1 MKSYFSNLFLL
12 FQRLFLVLILFLVTR
27 LLFWMLNYSYFSSLG
42 TWETLKLFFFGIQ
55 FDVSAIIGFNS
66 LFILLHLLPGNYK
79 YHKNYQLALK
89 IIFLT
94 VNTFILAGNFI
105 DCEYFK
111 FTNKRITADIL
122 KYVFLS
128 NDTINLL
135 PQFIKDFW
143 HLLLG
148 WILLMTATW
157 FIYSAQK
164 QNITIQSIKPF
175 GYILQG
181 VLSVL
186 LLGIFLVGFRGIRL
200 KPYRI
205 IDAARYTKTQFTTLV
220 LNTPFTFLKTI
231 NKSDL
236 QLKNYFP
243 EEEIKNLYDPVH
255 RFETEKDFSYQN
267 VVIIILES
275 FSREYIG
282 SYNPYKGYTPFLD
295 SLISH
300 SLVFPNS
307 FANGKRSIEAMPS
320 IIASLPTLM
329 NDSYISSS
337 YSTNSVTS
345 LANLLEKKGY
355 STSFFH
361 GGSNGTMGF
370 DNFANIAGI
379 DEYYGRNEYNN
390 EADYDGNWG
399 IYDEEFLQY
408 FAIKLNSF
416 RQPFFSTLFTLSSH
430 HPYNVPDKYKGKF
443 QKGELNIHEVIQ
455 YTDYALK
462 KFFETASVMPW
473 YSNTLFVITADHTA
487 LASLPYYQN
496 KVGQYAIPI
505 FFFHPSDSS
514 LIGTDQTL
522 IQHCDILPSVMN
534 YLNYDEP
541 FFSFGYPVFNK
552 TSDHFVI
559 NYTNGLYHLIQQD
572 YCLFFDGSGSVS
584 LFNTET
590 DSLLQNNLLGKVPA
604 VQFSLENKI
613 KAIIQTYNNRLI
625 SNQMLAKNAN
635 SIIPFFTYFAAF
647 AVIF

>member
-1 MKSYFSNLFLL
+1 MKNYLL
-12 FQRLFLVLILFLVTR
+12 NLVLLLKRLLILLVLFFFTR
-27 LLFWMLNYSYFSSLG
+27 LLFWILNYSYFSSLG

-55 FDVSAIIGFNS
+55 FDVSTIIGFNS

-79 YHKNYQLALK
+79 YHRNYQLALK

-143 HLLLG
+143 YLLLG
-148 WILLMTATW
+148 WILLMTTTW
-157 FIYSAQK
+157 FIYPVQK
-164 QNITIQSIKPF
+164 QDIKLQSIKPF

-243 EEEIKNLYDPVH
+243 EEEIKNFHDPVH

-295 SLISH
+295 SLIAH

-329 NDSYISSS
+329 NDSYVSSS
-337 YSTNSVTS
+337 YSTNSITS
-345 LANLLEKKGY
+345 FANLLEKKGY

-430 HPYNVPDKYKGKF
+430 HPYSVPDKYKGKF
-443 QKGELNIHEVIQ
+443 RKGELNIHEVIQ

-487 LASLPYYQN
+487 LASLPYYRN
-496 KVGQYAIPI
+496 KVGQYAVPI

-514 LIGTDQTL
+514 LIGTYQTL
-522 IQHCDILPSVMN
+522 IQHCDILPSVMS

-541 FFSFGYPVFNK
+541 FFSFGYPVFDK

-559 NYTNGLYHLIQQD
+559 NYTNGLYHLIEAD

-584 LFNTET
+584 LYNLET
-590 DSLLQNNLLGKVPA
+590 DSLFQNNLLGKAPA
-604 VQFSLENKI
+604 VQSNLENKI

-625 SNQMLAKNAN
+625 NNEMVVKDN
-635 SIIPFFTYFAAF
+635 
-647 AVIF
+647 

>member
-1 MKSYFSNLFLL
+1 MKNYLL
-12 FQRLFLVLILFLVTR
+12 NLVLLLKRLLILLVLFFLTR
-27 LLFWMLNYSYFSSLG
+27 LLFWILNYSYFSSLG
-42 TWETLKLFFFGIQ
+42 AWEILKLFFFGIQ

-66 LFILLHLLPGNYK
+66 LFIMLHLLPGNFK
-79 YHKNYQLALK
+79 YHKDYQLALK

-143 HLLLG
+143 YLLLG

-157 FIYSAQK
+157 FIYPAQK
-164 QNITIQSIKPF
+164 QNIKIQSIKPF

-243 EEEIKNLYDPVH
+243 EEEIKNFYDPVH

-408 FAIKLNSF
+408 FARKLNSF

-430 HPYNVPDKYKGKF
+430 HPYSVPDKHKGKF
-443 QKGELNIHEVIQ
+443 QKGELKIHEVIQ

-462 KFFETASVMPW
+462 RFFETASVMPW

-487 LASLPYYQN
+487 LTSLSYYQN

-514 LIGTDQTL
+514 LTGIDQTL
-522 IQHCDILPSVMN
+522 IQHCDILPSVMK

-541 FFSFGYPVFNK
+541 FFSFGYPVFDK

-559 NYTNGLYHLIQQD
+559 NYTNGLYHLIEAD
-572 YCLFFDGSGSVS
+572 YCLFFDGSASVS
-584 LFNTET
+584 LYNLKI
-590 DSLLQNNLLGKVPA
+590 DSLLQNNLLGKDPA
-604 VQFSLENKI
+604 VQSSLENKI

-625 SNQMLAKNAN
+625 SNEMVVNKK
-635 SIIPFFTYFAAF
+635 
-647 AVIF
+647 

>member
-27 LLFWMLNYSYFSSLG
+27 LLFWILNYSYFSSLG

-635 SIIPFFTYFAAF
+635 SILPFFVSF

>member
-1 MKSYFSNLFLL
+1 VLQLIHVFLSMKNYLL
-12 FQRLFLVLILFLVTR
+12 NLVLLLKRLLILLVLFFFTR
-27 LLFWMLNYSYFSSLG
+27 LLFWILNYSYFSSLG
-42 TWETLKLFFFGIQ
+42 VWETLKLFFFGIQ

-135 PQFIKDFW
+135 PQFTKDFW
-143 HLLLG
+143 YLLLG

-157 FIYSAQK
+157 FIYPAQK
-164 QNITIQSIKPF
+164 QDIKSQSIKPF
-175 GYILQG
+175 GYIFQG

-186 LLGIFLVGFRGIRL
+186 LMGIFLVGFRGVRL

-205 IDAARYTKTQFTTLV
+205 VDAARYTKTQFTTLV

-243 EEEIKNLYDPVH
+243 EEEIKNFYDPVH

-295 SLISH
+295 SLITR

-320 IIASLPTLM
+320 IIASMPTLM
-329 NDSYISSS
+329 NDSYVSSG
-337 YSTNSVTS
+337 YSTNSITS
-345 LANLLEKKGY
+345 FANLLEKKGY

-399 IYDEEFLQY
+399 IYDEEFLRY
-408 FAIKLNSF
+408 FARKLNSF

-430 HPYNVPDKYKGKF
+430 HPYSVPDKYKGKF
-443 QKGELNIHEVIQ
+443 QKGELKIHEVIQ

-473 YSNTLFVITADHTA
+473 YSNTLFVITADHTV
-487 LASLPYYQN
+487 LASLPYYRN

-505 FFFHPSDSS
+505 FFFHPSDSG
-514 LIGTDQTL
+514 LTGIDQTI

-534 YLNYDEP
+534 YLNYDES
-541 FFSFGYPVFNK
+541 FFSFGYPVFDR

-559 NYTNGLYHLIQQD
+559 NYTNGLYHLIQQN
-572 YCLFFDGSGSVS
+572 YCLFFDGSAGVS
-584 LFNTET
+584 LYNLET
-590 DSLLQNNLLGKVPA
+590 DSLLQNNLLGKVPEA
-604 VQFSLENKI
+604 QSSLENKI

-625 SNQMLAKNAN
+625 NNEMVVKDD
-635 SIIPFFTYFAAF
+635 
-647 AVIF
+647 

>member
-1 MKSYFSNLFLL
+1 MKNYLFN
-12 FQRLFLVLILFLVTR
+12 LVLLLKRLLILLVLFFFTR
-27 LLFWMLNYSYFSSLG
+27 LLFWILNYSYFSSLG
-42 TWETLKLFFFGIQ
+42 SWETLKLFFFGIQ

-66 LFILLHLLPGNYK
+66 LFILLHLLPGNFK

-94 VNTFILAGNFI
+94 VNTFILAGNFV

-122 KYVFLS
+122 KYIFLS
-128 NDTINLL
+128 YDTINLL

-143 HLLLG
+143 YLLLG
-148 WILLMTATW
+148 WILLMTTTW
-157 FIYSAQK
+157 FIYPVQK
-164 QNITIQSIKPF
+164 QDVKLQPIKPF
-175 GYILQG
+175 GYIFQG

-243 EEEIKNLYDPVH
+243 EEEIKNFYDPVH

-282 SYNPYKGYTPFLD
+282 SYNSYKGYTPFLD
-295 SLISH
+295 SLITR

-337 YSTNSVTS
+337 YSTNSITGF
-345 LANLLEKKGY
+345 ATLLEKKGY

-408 FAIKLNSF
+408 FARKLNSF

-430 HPYNVPDKYKGKF
+430 HPYSVPDKYKGKF
-443 QKGELNIHEVIQ
+443 QKGELKIHEVIQ

-487 LASLPYYQN
+487 LASLPYHQN

-514 LIGTDQTL
+514 LTGIDQTL

-541 FFSFGYPVFNK
+541 FFSFGYPVFDK

-559 NYTNGLYHLIQQD
+559 NYTNGLYHLIQQN
-572 YCLFFDGSGSVS
+572 YCLFFDGSASVS
-584 LFNTET
+584 LYNLET
-590 DSLLQNNLLGKVPA
+590 DSLLQNNLLGKAPA
-604 VQFSLENKI
+604 VQFSLENKT

-625 SNQMLAKNAN
+625 SNEMVVNEK
-635 SIIPFFTYFAAF
+635 
-647 AVIF
+647 

>member
-1 MKSYFSNLFLL
+1 MKNYLL
-12 FQRLFLVLILFLVTR
+12 NLVLLLKRLLILLVLFFLTR
-27 LLFWMLNYSYFSSLG
+27 LLFWILNYSYFSSLG
-42 TWETLKLFFFGIQ
+42 AWEILKLFFFGIQ

-66 LFILLHLLPGNYK
+66 LFIMLHLLPGNFK
-79 YHKNYQLALK
+79 YHKDYQLALK

-143 HLLLG
+143 YLLLG

-157 FIYSAQK
+157 FIYPAQK
-164 QNITIQSIKPF
+164 QNIKIQSIKPF

-243 EEEIKNLYDPVH
+243 EEEIKNFYDPVH

-408 FAIKLNSF
+408 FARKLNSF

-430 HPYNVPDKYKGKF
+430 HPYSVPDKHKGKF
-443 QKGELNIHEVIQ
+443 QKGELKIHEVIQ

-487 LASLPYYQN
+487 LTSLSYYQN

-514 LIGTDQTL
+514 LTGIDQTL
-522 IQHCDILPSVMN
+522 IQHCDILPSVMK

-541 FFSFGYPVFNK
+541 FFSFGYPVFDK

-559 NYTNGLYHLIQQD
+559 NYTNGLYHLIQAD
-572 YCLFFDGSGSVS
+572 YCLFFDGSASVS
-584 LFNTET
+584 LYNLKI
-590 DSLLQNNLLGKVPA
+590 DSLLQNNLLGKDPA
-604 VQFSLENKI
+604 VQSSLENKI

-625 SNQMLAKNAN
+625 SNEMVVNKK
-635 SIIPFFTYFAAF
+635 
-647 AVIF
+647 

>member
-12 FQRLFLVLILFLVTR
+12 FQRLFLVLILFLATR
-27 LLFWMLNYSYFSSLG
+27 LLFWILNYSYFSSLG
-42 TWETLKLFFFGIQ
+42 AWETLKLFFFGIQ

-66 LFILLHLLPGNYK
+66 LFILLHLLPGNFK
-79 YHKNYQLALK
+79 YHSNYQLALK

-157 FIYSAQK
+157 FIYPAQN
-164 QNITIQSIKPF
+164 QNIKDQPIKPF

-236 QLKNYFP
+236 QLKKYFP
-243 EEEIKNLYDPVH
+243 EEEIKNFYDPVH

-295 SLISH
+295 SLIAH
-300 SLVFPNS
+300 SIVFPNS

-345 LANLLEKKGY
+345 FATLLEKKGY
-355 STSFFH
+355 ITSFFH

-370 DNFANIAGI
+370 DNFASIAGI

-390 EADYDGNWG
+390 EVDYDGNWG

-408 FAIKLNSF
+408 FARKLNSF

-430 HPYNVPDKYKGKF
+430 HPYSIPDKYKKKF
-443 QKGELNIHEVIQ
+443 KKGELKIHEVIQ

-514 LIGTDQTL
+514 LTGIDQTL

-541 FFSFGYPVFNK
+541 FFSFGYPVFDK

-559 NYTNGLYHLIQQD
+559 NYTNGLYHLIQQN
-572 YCLFFDGSGSVS
+572 YCLFFDGSASVS
-584 LFNTET
+584 LYNLET
-590 DSLLQNNLLGKVPA
+590 DSLLQNNLLGKAPA
-604 VQFSLENKI
+604 VQFSLENKK

-625 SNQMLAKNAN
+625 NNEMVVKDD
-635 SIIPFFTYFAAF
+635 
-647 AVIF
+647 